1 MSSQQAAPDAT
12 EVEETTTTTTTSTT
26 APEEQEP
33 TAADE
38 ELRREEEQRQLEEQI
53 AATLSNIQLSRG
65 VDGLIEGDFNEEDV
79 EQLEEVLDG
88 CDNEYK
94 NLFATLDQLGSCLD
108 EVETRNDTLSTRVDD
123 LLQMM
128 ESSQRQREES
138 LKNWTLEANKVM
150 EDLTR
155 VQNEKNPGGA
165 AS

>member
-1 MSSQQAAPDAT
+1 M
-12 EVEETTTTTTTSTT
+12 EETTTTTTTT
-26 APEEQEP
+26 APEEPES

-108 EVETRNDTLSTRVDD
+108 EV
-123 LLQMM
+123 
-128 ESSQRQREES
+128 
-138 LKNWTLEANKVM
+138 
-150 EDLTR
+150 
-155 VQNEKNPGGA
+155 G
-165 AS
+165 